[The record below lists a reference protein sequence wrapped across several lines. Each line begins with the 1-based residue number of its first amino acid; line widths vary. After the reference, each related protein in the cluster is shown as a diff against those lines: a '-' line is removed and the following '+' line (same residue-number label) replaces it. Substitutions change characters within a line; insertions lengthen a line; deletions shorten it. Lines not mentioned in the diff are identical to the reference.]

1 MVFRSG
7 KKEGDL
13 KSSRERATPVKVRS
27 PMLQIRH
34 IIEAVLLLARGLWEL
49 MSTSEDMPAFER
61 GMRRLLE
68 EVGGQLLSRSL
79 EAMDDRLLAE
89 RDREWQV
96 VHQKSRRIITWFGE
110 MTFRRRLYRHRK
122 TGETRF
128 LLDERLGI
136 PARERWSPLLKQRAV
151 ELATVL
157 SYEEAAKA
165 LGWVAPGVS
174 KQAVWELVQQVGGEE
189 LQRAAQRYEAFYERG
204 EAPKGRRE
212 AERLRV
218 EGDGVVIKL
227 QHSPR
232 KTGEI
237 KLFSLYEEREPVKAK
252 RRRLKGRRLYAT
264 LQPAERAWE
273 EVAVEVARGW
283 SLDTLRQIDFGG
295 DGADW
300 LKRGAEYFPGVES
313 RFHLDRFHLRRAL
326 LEGLGHDEEAYRA
339 VAEGMVEKSWPR
351 VEEVLRQAER
361 KVRGERRERV
371 RKLAEYLRSN
381 WGGIEALPEEERLGV
396 MEGLVRH
403 VISRRMKRGNAR
415 WSERGGEI
423 MARMRVARA
432 NGELHDVARPGSWQT
447 RLDVRDLA
455 GVAPIQPL
463 PKGTDPAAWL
473 EAHLPALVGPHAARP
488 WVRHVLRGI
497 SQIPALV
504 AS

>member
-1 MVFRSG
+1 M
-7 KKEGDL
+7 
-13 KSSRERATPVKVRS
+13 
-27 PMLQIRH
+27 QIRH
-34 IIEAVLLLARGLWEL
+34 IVEAVLLLARGLWEL
-49 MSTSEDMPAFER
+49 MSTSQEMAAFEK
-61 GMRRLLE
+61 GLRRLME
-68 EVGGQLLSRSL
+68 QVGGQLLSRSL
-79 EAMDDRLLAE
+79 EALDDRLMAE
-89 RDREWQV
+89 RDRDWQV
-96 VHQKSRRIITWFGE
+96 VHHKSRRIITWFGE

-136 PARERWSPLLKQRAV
+136 PPRERWSPLLKQRAV
-151 ELATVL
+151 ELATTL
-157 SYEEAAKA
+157 SYEEAATA

-189 LQRAAQRYEAFYERG
+189 LLRAEERHEAFYERG

-212 AERLRV
+212 AKRLRV

-237 KLFSLYEEREPVKAK
+237 KLFSVYEEREQVKAN
-252 RRRLKGRRLYAT
+252 RRRLKARRLHAT
-264 LQPAERAWE
+264 MQPAERAWE
-273 EVAVEVARGW
+273 EVAVEVAREW
-283 SLDTLRQIDFGG
+283 SLETVERIDFGG
-295 DGADW
+295 DGAGW

-313 RFHLDRFHLRRAL
+313 HFYLDRFHLRRAF

-339 VAEGMVEKSWPR
+339 VAEGLVENSWPR
-351 VEEVLRQAER
+351 VEKALKQVER
-361 KVRGERRERV
+361 KVRGERRKRV
-371 RKLAEYLRSN
+371 RKLAGYLRSN
-381 WGGIEALPEEERLGV
+381 WGGIKALPEKERLGV

-432 NGELHDVARPGSWQT
+432 NGELHDVARPGSWET
-447 RLDVRDLA
+447 RLNVGDLA
-455 GVAPIQPL
+455 GSAPIQPL
-463 PKGTDPAAWL
+463 PKGADPAAWL
-473 EAHLPALVGPHAARP
+473 EAHVPALVGPHAARP

-497 SQIPALV
+497 SQIPGLV